1 MRPER
6 RWAIETFPWRSH
18 VREILHATA
27 LEQALYSGFSDDLR
41 TAADKRGDLWLV
53 GIEELVDGLL
63 EDPEPPIPPLTARLP
78 ISLWKTAQNRQ
89 LALRNSH
96 RRMR

>member
-6 RWAIETFPWRSH
+6 RWAIETFPWRGH

-27 LEQALYSGFSDDLR
+27 LEQALYSGFSDNLR

-78 ISLWKTAQNRQ
+78 ISLWKTA
-89 LALRNSH
+89 
-96 RRMR
+96 